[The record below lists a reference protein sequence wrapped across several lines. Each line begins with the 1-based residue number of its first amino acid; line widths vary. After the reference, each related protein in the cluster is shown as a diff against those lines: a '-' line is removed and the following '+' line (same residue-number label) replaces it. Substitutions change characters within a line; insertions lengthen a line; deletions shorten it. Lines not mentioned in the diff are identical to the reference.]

1 MTALQLNT
9 EIYRSLGVISEDEN
23 MLKKVAKYLSRVA
36 ENMTNARTG
45 TDDPTR
51 MSKDEFYARIEEAER
66 NYAEGNYY
74 EMKQGESL
82 EDFLKRTA

>member
-9 EIYRSLGVISEDEN
+9 EIYRSLGIISEDES
-23 MLKKVAKYLSRVA
+23 MLKKVARYLSRVA
-36 ENMTNARTG
+36 ENMTTAW

-51 MSKDEFYARIEEAER
+51 MSKERFYARIAEAEK
-66 NYAEGNYY
+66 NYVEGNYY